1 VIESPLCYKPH
12 GDIAYA
18 VRPHRLLSLLEVM
31 NRFQPDVFT
40 TLLSTISELAKY
52 KGSRASIDKANRDT
66 WIDAFEKVRE
76 HVRDVNLKASLATID
91 RINILLQ
98 QDKVKASEFIELSDE
113 LRKRIED
120 ELSHIF
126 CLALSGAEAEIFEHP
141 QKGWEKL
148 VERFPKILSDVE
160 EARKC
165 YALSR
170 YAACVYHSCQ
180 IIEVGLVEL
189 GTFIDVKDHHSG
201 WTAVSST
208 LEKIVK
214 SKHADRTRFQRE
226 NFSFL
231 EQVEGTVQGLKNAW
245 RNKISHSEGRLTLL
259 SKDFT
264 PEISEEILYA
274 TRAFMRR
281 LADDLPP
288 SS

>member
-1 VIESPLCYKPH
+1 VIESALCYKLR
-12 GDIAYA
+12 GDVAYA
-18 VRPHRLLSLLEVM
+18 FRPHRLLSLLEVM
-31 NRFQPDVFT
+31 NRFQPDIFT
-40 TLLSTISELAKY
+40 TLSSTMSELSKY
-52 KGSRASIDKANRDT
+52 KGSWTSMNKTNRDI
-66 WIDAFEKVRE
+66 WIATFETVRE

-91 RINILLQ
+91 RIKILLQ
-98 QDKVKASEFIELSDE
+98 QDKVKASEFAELSDE

-141 QKGWEKL
+141 QKGWEKI

-189 GTFIDVKDHHSG
+189 GTFIGVKDHHSG
-201 WTAVSST
+201 WTAVSGT
-208 LEKIVK
+208 LEKIVR
-214 SKHADRTRFQRE
+214 SKYADRTKFQQE

-245 RNKISHSEGRLTLL
+245 RNKISHSEGRITLL

-264 PEISEEILYA
+264 PEISEEILYS

-281 LADDLPP
+281 LADDLPQ